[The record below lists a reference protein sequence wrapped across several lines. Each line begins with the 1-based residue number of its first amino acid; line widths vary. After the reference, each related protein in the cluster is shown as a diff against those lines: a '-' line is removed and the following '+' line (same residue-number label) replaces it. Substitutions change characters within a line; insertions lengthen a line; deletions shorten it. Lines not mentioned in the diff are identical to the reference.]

1 MQTSTCSR
9 DVKYSL
15 ARSLEHETGLRLRPR
30 IPTGEPGLRKIEGPK
45 CARIAFVASDS
56 ADAVAAHE
64 RLVRQYGNV
73 NPQQAD
79 AIVAL
84 GGDGF
89 MLQTLHHYLGDHRPI
104 YGMNRGSVG
113 FLMNEYQEE
122 DLIGRLERAEVSA
135 IHPLRMVAQDKSGT
149 SHEALAINEVSLF
162 RQSYQAG
169 KLRIIVDG
177 KTRLDELVCD
187 GVLVATP
194 AGSTAYNLSVH
205 GPILPI
211 SAPLLALTPV
221 SAFRPRRWRG
231 AVLPNSVRIKIEV
244 LEGTKR
250 PISAVANHRE
260 FRDVLA
266 VSITEVC
273 EIDLLLMFD
282 PGRALGERIL
292 SEQFSH

>member
-1 MQTSTCSR
+1 MRPSSSIR
-9 DVKYSL
+9 EMEYRRI
-15 ARSLEHETGLRLRPR
+15 RSLEHGTGLRLRPHT
-30 IPTGEPGLRKIEGPK
+30 PTGKRGLWKTKGPK
-45 CARIAFVASDS
+45 FAKIAFVASDG
-56 ADAVAAHE
+56 ADAVAAHA

-73 NPQQAD
+73 DPQQAD

-89 MLQTLHHYLGDHRPI
+89 MLQTLHRHLSDHLPI
-104 YGMNRGSVG
+104 YGMNRGSIG

-122 DLIGRLERAEVSA
+122 DLIGRLKRGEVSV
-135 IHPLRMVAQDKSGT
+135 IHPLLMVAQDECGA

-162 RQSYQAG
+162 RQSHQAG

-187 GVLVATP
+187 GALVATP

-231 AVLPNSVRIKIEV
+231 AVLPNSVRIRIEV
-244 LEGTKR
+244 LESTKR
-250 PISAVANHRE
+250 PMSAVANHRE
-260 FRDVLA
+260 FRNVLA
-266 VSITEVC
+266 VSINEVR
-273 EIDLLLMFD
+273 EIDLRLMFD

-292 SEQFSH
+292 SEQFSY